1 MATSEKIS
9 DAEWQK
15 HEATIRHLYIV
26 NKLTL
31 DMLMHEMSS
40 SHGFSAT

>member
-1 MATSEKIS
+1 MATSKIS
-9 DAEWQK
+9 DAEWQW

-26 NKLTL
+26 KNLTL